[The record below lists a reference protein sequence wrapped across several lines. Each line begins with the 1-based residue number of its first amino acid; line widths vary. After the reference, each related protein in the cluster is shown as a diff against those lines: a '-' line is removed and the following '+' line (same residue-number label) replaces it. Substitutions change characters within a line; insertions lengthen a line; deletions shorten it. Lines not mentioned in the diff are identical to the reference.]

1 MVLGEHAALPCLGGN
16 MKYCCV
22 HCKKCW
28 NHPVEKCIFCGKEI
42 TRIKETRYKV
52 IGYSEVFIPSTGNEK
67 VPYFVN
73 LLEGKQGHKIFQKSF
88 QKYDLGKIID
98 LLEDMDL
105 DQKIGIVGSGLM
117 GIQLAAYMIQYGF
130 PTVLKTRSEDS
141 KRIAYTKIQKNVSKR
156 MSEEEVKKSLQHLT
170 ISTEYKDLEEC
181 DIIIEAIAEDITLKK
196 EVFKNLSTICKS
208 SAIFSTNSSSLSI
221 DELAGMT
228 DRPDKCIGMHFFNPV
243 HRMDLVEVVI
253 GNATTHQTKTI
264 IIDLVLKLNKK
275 PIIVKNSPGYVV
287 NRLLLPQ
294 INEAIIMLE
303 EGIATKED
311 IDNAV
316 KLGLN
321 HPMGPFQLADYIGLD
336 ICLSILEVLNKES
349 ATIKTKPAALLY
361 KMCEEGKLGMK
372 TKEGFYKY

>member
-1 MVLGEHAALPCLGGN
+1 
-16 MKYCCV
+16 
-22 HCKKCW
+22 
-28 NHPVEKCIFCGKEI
+28 
-42 TRIKETRYKV
+42 
-52 IGYSEVFIPSTGNEK
+52 
-67 VPYFVN
+67 
-73 LLEGKQGHKIFQKSF
+73 
-88 QKYDLGKIID
+88 
-98 LLEDMDL
+98 
-105 DQKIGIVGSGLM
+105 
-117 GIQLAAYMIQYGF
+117 
-130 PTVLKTRSEDS
+130 
-141 KRIAYTKIQKNVSKR
+141 
-156 MSEEEVKKSLQHLT
+156 
-170 ISTEYKDLEEC
+170 
-181 DIIIEAIAEDITLKK
+181 
-196 EVFKNLSTICKS
+196 
-208 SAIFSTNSSSLSI
+208 
-221 DELAGMT
+221 
-228 DRPDKCIGMHFFNPV
+228 
-243 HRMDLVEVVI
+243 MDLVEVVI